1 MVCSSCAFVTV
12 VRCTACIAPVSTA
25 HVCCLF
31 TPYALGIPGW
41 KRNIGFVISTVY
53 SIHQAYFAGSMPL
66 HNYISVVANVA
77 FLVPRYYLLHGLLS
91 FGWVAYLH

>member
-1 MVCSSCAFVTV
+1 MRVPGVSTRYLPRSSCV
-12 VRCTACIAPVSTA
+12 
-25 HVCCLF
+25 LMF

-77 FLVPRYYLLHGLLS
+77 FLVARYYLLHGLLS
-91 FGWVAYLH
+91 LGWVAYLH